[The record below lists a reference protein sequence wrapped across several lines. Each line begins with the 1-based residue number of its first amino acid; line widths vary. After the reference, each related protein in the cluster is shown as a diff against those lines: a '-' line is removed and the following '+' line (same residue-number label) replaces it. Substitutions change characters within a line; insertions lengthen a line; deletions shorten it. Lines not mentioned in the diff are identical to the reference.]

1 VTEETNL
8 LERARQFDTD
18 TLAQIHDE
26 YYGPI
31 YRYIAFRVN
40 DRELAEDLTSEVFLR
55 FLKALRER
63 AAPQTTVR
71 GWLFGVAANIVSDH
85 YRRGYR
91 APQVELTEAIESS
104 AKPVAEQV
112 ETQLQHAEL
121 REAITT
127 LTTDQQHVLALRFGQ
142 DMPIQDVAHMLGKT
156 EGSIKQLQ
164 ARAIAALARRMQP
177 RIFE

>member
-1 VTEETNL
+1 VAEEAAL
-8 LERARQFDTD
+8 LQRARQLDTD

-26 YYGPI
+26 YYGPVF
-31 YRYIAFRVN
+31 RYITFRVN

-63 AAPQTTVR
+63 AAPQTTIR
-71 GWLFGVAANIVSDH
+71 GWLFGVASNLVSDH

-91 APQVELTEAIESS
+91 APQVELSETIESR
-104 AKPVAEQV
+104 AKPVSDVVEAE
-112 ETQLQHAEL
+112 LQHAEL
-121 REAITT
+121 RQAITT
-127 LTTDQQHVLALRFGQ
+127 LTEDQQHVLALRYGQ
-142 DMPIQDVAHMLGKT
+142 DMPIQEVARTLGKT

-177 RIFE
+177 GMAE